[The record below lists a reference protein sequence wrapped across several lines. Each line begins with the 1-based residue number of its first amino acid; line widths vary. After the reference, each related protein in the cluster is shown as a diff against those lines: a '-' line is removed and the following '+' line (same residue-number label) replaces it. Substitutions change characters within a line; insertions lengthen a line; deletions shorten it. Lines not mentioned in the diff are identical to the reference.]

1 MCANID
7 ITKYTSQYIDNMS
20 FDDELKVSMVEIIGA
35 DGVLKNVGEVNY
47 DTTSVDMAD
56 PENIVVTYLLN
67 SVLVMTETITK
78 SGTTWNIV
86 KT

>member
-1 MCANID
+1 MNIAK
-7 ITKYTSQYIDNMS
+7 TKHTSQYINNMS
-20 FDDELKVSMVEIIGA
+20 FDDQLKVSMVEIIGA
-35 DGVLKNVGEVNY
+35 DGFLRNVGEVNY

-56 PENIVVTYLLN
+56 PENIIVTYLLN
-67 SVLVMTETITK
+67 SVLVATETITK

>member
-1 MCANID
+1 MANISK
-7 ITKYTSQYIDNMS
+7 TKYSSQYIHNLS
-20 FDDELKVSMVEIIGA
+20 FDDSLKVQMVEIIGA
-35 DGVLKNVGEVNY
+35 DGVLKNVGEANY

-56 PENIVVTYLLN
+56 PENIVVTYFLK

-78 SGTTWNIV
+78 SGTTWDIV